1 MTKLY
6 SGSIY
11 LLENVLW
18 STINLKK
25 IGCSSDP
32 LNRKK
37 TLSTALPDEIII
49 AHQSTTLTD
58 KYFFEHMLSKLLYKY
73 RYKSN
78 REFYQIELSDYITI
92 INTIETINK
101 LYNTEESLID
111 FIKNYDQEYYK
122 KRFESKTNV
131 LPVMRENKIVCK
143 NNLHHI
149 IQKKKRKLYI
159 DTSYI

>member
-18 STINLKK
+18 TTINLKK
-25 IGCSSDP
+25 IGCSSNP
-32 LNRKK
+32 LIRKK
-37 TLSTALPDEIII
+37 SLSTALPDEINI

-101 LYNTEESLID
+101 LYNTEESLLD

-122 KRFESKTNV
+122 NRFELKENV
-131 LPVMRENKIVCK
+131 SPVMRENKIVYK

-149 IQKKKRKLYI
+149 LKKKKRKLFI
-159 DTSYI
+159 DTSY